1 MLHQM
6 SNGILFFPYQD
17 HHLEGSR
24 TLIKLFLRSRGCLMS
39 SFILWYHMLGNT
51 SQRHKPQTHK
61 DSRSQ
66 QLWEV
71 KSTRNLPISI
81 ISSPLGTFTRLI
93 SICGKTMHHKLSE
106 ATPSICRIHL
116 FYPSLIVRIVALFDD
131 IVWFCGIKVPKPLF
145 VGIMIAFHSW
155 NCVYEQC
162 L

>member
-81 ISSPLGTFTRLI
+81 ISSPLGMSTGST
-93 SICGKTMHHKLSE
+93 SIYVKAMHHKLSE
-106 ATPSICRIHL
+106 AIPSISYINQL
-116 FYPSLIVRIVALFDD
+116 LPSLIMGILVLFND
-131 IVWFCGIKVPKPLF
+131 IVKCT
-145 VGIMIAFHSW
+145 
-155 NCVYEQC
+155 
-162 L
+162 